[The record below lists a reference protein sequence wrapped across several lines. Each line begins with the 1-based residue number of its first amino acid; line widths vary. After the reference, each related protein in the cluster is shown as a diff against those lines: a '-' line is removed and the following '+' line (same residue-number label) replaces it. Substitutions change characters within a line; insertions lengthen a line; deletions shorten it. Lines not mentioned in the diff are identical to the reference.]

1 LFIILEGIDG
11 GGKSTV
17 AEKLVAALEERGYEV
32 DLLHRGVPER
42 NVLEEYQLDV
52 EDYRP
57 GGRRAIVADRWHWG
71 DIVYGELYR
80 GSSYLG
86 GPEGGGFRY
95 VELFLKS
102 RGAVSVLVQN
112 EPDEILRRLQERGED
127 YLQLKDI
134 DHVLARYRQV
144 ASSSPTHVVTTDAP
158 EVDWLMKYAEFWST
172 AAKDL
177 APFPTYIG
185 SRTPRVLLVADRR
198 SDPDGPSMTAMR
210 PSPTMHGSGAYLL
223 EALPRA
229 LWGEVGI
236 CNGNEEEDLHALLDV
251 LAGPPVVALGHEAS
265 KALRKAGIT
274 EFAAV
279 PHPAK
284 VNRFHH
290 DEKIGYGQ
298 LIKDIIGSDRKE
310 YSWPR

>member
-80 GSSYLG
+80 GVVYAGRTGRRDL
-86 GPEGGGFRY
+86 PLHRAVPQEPW
-95 VELFLKS
+95 
-102 RGAVSVLVQN
+102 RGDRTSTERA
-112 EPDEILRRLQERGED
+112 EDEILRRLRERGED
-127 YLQLKDI
+127 YLKLKDI
-134 DHVLARYRQV
+134 EHVLRATARLPRPR
-144 ASSSPTHVVTTDAP
+144 PTGRRDDRRP
-158 EVDWLMKYAEFWST
+158 RGG
-172 AAKDL
+172 L
-177 APFPTYIG
+177 APQV
-185 SRTPRVLLVADRR
+185 RRVLVDRDRRTWRRSRPTSGAGLRAFCWWVIAR

-251 LAGPPVVALGHEAS
+251 LAGLLSSHSGTRRPRRCARPVS
-265 KALRKAGIT
+265 
-274 EFAAV
+274 
-279 PHPAK
+279 P
-284 VNRFHH
+284 
-290 DEKIGYGQ
+290 
-298 LIKDIIGSDRKE
+298 S
-310 YSWPR
+310 SPRSPTRRR